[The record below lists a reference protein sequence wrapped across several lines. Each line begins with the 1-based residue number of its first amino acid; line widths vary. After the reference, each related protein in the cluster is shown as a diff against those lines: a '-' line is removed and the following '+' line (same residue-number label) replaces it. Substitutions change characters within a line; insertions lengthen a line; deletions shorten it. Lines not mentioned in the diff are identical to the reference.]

1 MKAPRILLAA
11 ALAPLWPAL
20 AGACESCRDALAD
33 DPSAMGFSKGVYF
46 SIIVML
52 GVVATLVAL
61 LVGFIVRE
69 ARRSDAAGKQG
80 SGS

>member
-1 MKAPRILLAA
+1 MKAPRILFAA
-11 ALAPLWPAL
+11 ALAPFWPAL
-20 AGACESCRDALAD
+20 AGACESCSNALAD
-33 DPSAMGFSKGVYF
+33 DPTALGFSKGVYF

-52 GVVATLVAL
+52 GVVAGLVAL
-61 LVGFIVRE
+61 LVGFIVKD